1 MEKKIITH
9 HEFPPIPIRTFD
21 WCAMRDGD
29 DECGHR
35 HGWGRTKAEAIED
48 LLRLED
54 EDREYQED
62 MAAQVALAMQ
72 EMTR

>member
-1 MEKKIITH
+1 MRKIITH

-21 WCAMRDGD
+21 WCAYRDGD
-29 DECGHR
+29 EESGHY
-35 HGWGRTKAEAIED
+35 GWGRTKAEAIED

-54 EDREYQED
+54 EENEYQED
-62 MAAQVALAMQ
+62 LAAQAALAVQ

>member
-1 MEKKIITH
+1 MAKEIRTH

-21 WCAMRDGD
+21 WCAYRDGD
-29 DECGHR
+29 DENGHS

-54 EDREYQED
+54 EENEYQED
-62 MAAQVALAMQ
+62 MAAQAALAGQ